1 MTGVWDDW
9 KSLYILYGHSKPIVS
24 VEQRRNALS
33 KVTLGRCVGWKR
45 ADALLIIRRQEDF

>member
-9 KSLYILYGHSKPIVS
+9 KSLYILYGHSKPIFLWNNTEMS
-24 VEQRRNALS
+24 Q
-33 KVTLGRCVGWKR
+33 VTLGRCVGWKR